1 MLIGESCTFRKKS
14 FKVGPS
20 SSVIT
25 IPRGLGIEPG
35 DEVEVTLNK
44 QKPVLM
50 PEEPVSIYD
59 PTQEIV
65 ERLDRIAAALEESAA
80 MVREEFRAKG
90 YAIPKK
96 D

>member
-1 MLIGESCTFRKKS
+1 MTTPI
-14 FKVGPS
+14 KVEKVDS
-20 SSVIT
+20 DSMTS
-25 IPRGLGIEPG
+25 
-35 DEVEVTLNK
+35 DELKAILSK

-50 PEEPVSIYD
+50 PEESVSVYD

-65 ERLDRIAAALEESAA
+65 ESLDTIAAALEESAA

>member
-1 MLIGESCTFRKKS
+1 MTKPPTIIKADPDDMTPDEFIARIKEQNPIL
-14 FKVGPS
+14 VPGP
-20 SSVIT
+20 I
-25 IPRGLGIEPG
+25 
-35 DEVEVTLNK
+35 D
-44 QKPVLM
+44 
-50 PEEPVSIYD
+50 EPVSVYD

>member
-1 MLIGESCTFRKKS
+1 MTSPIKIE
-14 FKVGPS
+14 KVDSDSMTP
-20 SSVIT
+20 
-25 IPRGLGIEPG
+25 
-35 DEVEVTLNK
+35 DELKAILSK
-44 QKPVLM
+44 QKPM
-50 PEEPVSIYD
+50 SIEESVSVYD

>member
-1 MLIGESCTFRKKS
+1 MTAPI
-14 FKVGPS
+14 KVDS
-20 SSVIT
+20 DNMTADELKAI
-25 IPRGLGIEPG
+25 LG
-35 DEVEVTLNK
+35 K
-44 QKPVLM
+44 QKPILM
-50 PEEPVSIYD
+50 PEESVSVYD

-96 D
+96 E

>member
-1 MLIGESCTFRKKS
+1 MTAPI
-14 FKVGPS
+14 KVEKVDS
-20 SSVIT
+20 DSIT
-25 IPRGLGIEPG
+25 ADELKAILG
-35 DEVEVTLNK
+35 K
-44 QKPVLM
+44 QKPILM
-50 PEEPVSIYD
+50 PEESVSVYD

>member
-1 MLIGESCTFRKKS
+1 MTE
-14 FKVGPS
+14 PP
-20 SSVIT
+20 T
-25 IPRGLGIEPG
+25 IIKADPDNMTVEEIKAAFDKHPLVMAYG
-35 DEVEVTLNK
+35 DGYATPPQPPEVV
-44 QKPVLM
+44 
-50 PEEPVSIYD
+50 YD
-59 PTQEIV
+59 PVQEIV

>member
-1 MLIGESCTFRKKS
+1 MTDPIQIE
-14 FKVGPS
+14 KVDS
-20 SSVIT
+20 DSMTADELKAI
-25 IPRGLGIEPG
+25 LG
-35 DEVEVTLNK
+35 K
-44 QKPVLM
+44 QKPILM
-50 PEEPVSIYD
+50 PEESVSVYD

>member
-1 MLIGESCTFRKKS
+1 MTGPIKIE
-14 FKVGPS
+14 KVDS
-20 SSVIT
+20 DNMTADELKAI
-25 IPRGLGIEPG
+25 LGM
-35 DEVEVTLNK
+35 
-44 QKPVLM
+44 QKPILM
-50 PEEPVSIYD
+50 PEESVSVYD

>member
-1 MLIGESCTFRKKS
+1 MTDPIKIE
-14 FKVGPS
+14 KVDS
-20 SSVIT
+20 DSMTSDELKAI
-25 IPRGLGIEPG
+25 LG
-35 DEVEVTLNK
+35 K

-50 PEEPVSIYD
+50 PEESVSIYD
-59 PTQEIV
+59 LTQEIV
-65 ERLDRIAAALEESAA
+65 ERLDRIAAAPEESAA

>member
-1 MLIGESCTFRKKS
+1 MTTPI
-14 FKVGPS
+14 KVDS
-20 SSVIT
+20 DNMTTDELKAI
-25 IPRGLGIEPG
+25 LG
-35 DEVEVTLNK
+35 K
-44 QKPVLM
+44 QKPILM
-50 PEEPVSIYD
+50 PEESVSVYD
-59 PTQEIV
+59 PTQEIG

>member
-1 MLIGESCTFRKKS
+1 MTDPIKIE
-14 FKVGPS
+14 KVDS
-20 SSVIT
+20 DSMTSDELKAI
-25 IPRGLGIEPG
+25 LG
-35 DEVEVTLNK
+35 K
-44 QKPVLM
+44 QKPVLV
-50 PEEPVSIYD
+50 PLDESEFASVYD

>member
-1 MLIGESCTFRKKS
+1 MTK
-14 FKVGPS
+14 PP
-20 SSVIT
+20 T
-25 IPRGLGIEPG
+25 IIKADTDDMTP
-35 DEVEVTLNK
+35 DELRAILDK

-50 PEEPVSIYD
+50 PEESVSIYD

-96 D
+96 E

>member
-1 MLIGESCTFRKKS
+1 MTDPIKIE
-14 FKVGPS
+14 KVDS
-20 SSVIT
+20 DSMTSDELKAI
-25 IPRGLGIEPG
+25 LG
-35 DEVEVTLNK
+35 K

-50 PEEPVSIYD
+50 PEESVSIYD

>member
-1 MLIGESCTFRKKS
+1 MTT
-14 FKVGPS
+14 PP
-20 SSVIT
+20 T
-25 IPRGLGIEPG
+25 IIKADPDGMTS
-35 DEVEVTLNK
+35 DEIIARIKE
-44 QKPVLM
+44 QKPILM
-50 PEEPVSIYD
+50 PEESVSIYD

>member
-1 MLIGESCTFRKKS
+1 MTK
-14 FKVGPS
+14 PP
-20 SSVIT
+20 T
-25 IPRGLGIEPG
+25 IIKADPDDMTP
-35 DEVEVTLNK
+35 DEFIARIKE
-44 QKPVLM
+44 QKPILM
-50 PEEPVSIYD
+50 PEESVSIYD

>member
-1 MLIGESCTFRKKS
+1 MTPPI
-14 FKVGPS
+14 KVEKVDS
-20 SSVIT
+20 DSMTS
-25 IPRGLGIEPG
+25 
-35 DEVEVTLNK
+35 DELKAILSE
-44 QKPVLM
+44 QKPV
-50 PEEPVSIYD
+50 PVSIEESVSVYD

>member
-1 MLIGESCTFRKKS
+1 MTNPI
-14 FKVGPS
+14 KVMKADSDSMTPDELKA
-20 SSVIT
+20 I
-25 IPRGLGIEPG
+25 LG
-35 DEVEVTLNK
+35 K

-50 PEEPVSIYD
+50 PEESVSIYD

-65 ERLDRIAAALEESAA
+65 ERLDRIAVALEESAA

-90 YAIPKK
+90 YVVPKK

>member
-1 MLIGESCTFRKKS
+1 MTTPPTIIKADPDDMTPDELIARIKE
-14 FKVGPS
+14 
-20 SSVIT
+20 
-25 IPRGLGIEPG
+25 
-35 DEVEVTLNK
+35 
-44 QKPVLM
+44 QKPILV
-50 PEEPVSIYD
+50 PEESVSIYD

-90 YAIPKK
+90 YAIPRK